1 MAKEHE
7 RRQLPHPGQLTATS
21 ARSYYAEVSTQFL
34 AAHAGI
40 IDRLIEFAFGDLEA
54 RHLELRVV
62 EARACCGKVGAGELA
77 C

>member
-7 RRQLPHPGQLTATS
+7 RRRLPYPDQLIVTS
-21 ARSYYAEVSTQFL
+21 ARSYYAEVSTQLL
-34 AAHAGI
+34 ATQAGI
-40 IDRLIEFAFGDLEA
+40 IERLIEFAFGDLEA

-62 EARACCGKVGAGELA
+62 ETRACGGMISAGELP